1 MPAPFVIFF
10 DIGDTLAAP
19 RLSADGHLAALEPFP
34 FVLDVL
40 GRLKPRCPLGLISN
54 TGAET
59 LESIKSV
66 LAECGLAPFF
76 DPALLLFSSVEGKDK
91 KQKAFFELA
100 CQRAGIPASRCVFVG
115 EDAAERGVAQSAGML
130 VSFHPL
136 HVFYVIKQMN

>member
-19 RLSADGHLAALEPFP
+19 RLSAEGRLTALEPFP

-40 GRLKPRCPLGLISN
+40 GRLRPRCPLGVISN
-54 TGAET
+54 TGTET
-59 LESIKSV
+59 LETMKTV
-66 LAECGLAPFF
+66 LAGSGLAPFF
-76 DPALLLFSSVEGKDK
+76 AKNLLLFSSVEGKDK
-91 KQKAFFELA
+91 KQKAFFQLA
-100 CQRAGIPASRCVFVG
+100 VERAGVPAERCVYVG
-115 EDAAERGVAQSAGML
+115 EDAAERDVARSAGML